1 MTDKSDDGQITIKD
15 IARKLGM
22 SHTTVSRAL
31 NDHTHTSA
39 STKALVR
46 RAASELGY
54 IPHSAA
60 RAMRR
65 GHGRLVGLVVP
76 VVTTE
81 FYQTITK
88 VLAERAK
95 NAGYQLVLALTE
107 DDPASEQ
114 AQVQT
119 LLEARAAGIIIAPT
133 AAPSA
138 RTLEMLRA
146 TTCLQLNRFL
156 PRLGCDALGFDD
168 AGGMRSATEHLIAL
182 GHRRIGFIGA
192 TTEMSTGSGRLDGYH
207 DALRRSGISSSKEL
221 LRLGRP
227 RISFGFESAIELISE
242 AMPPTAL
249 IFSSSEI
256 TTGGLEAIRN
266 LDLAVPGDLSIVGY
280 TDPPWYRLIQPAL
293 TTVRL
298 PVAALAE
305 TTASLL
311 FSRIERGKT
320 DPDAMVQA
328 PTRMP
333 ILPELIVRGST
344 APPRTHRA

>member
-1 MTDKSDDGQITIKD
+1 MTGKADDGQVTIKD

-39 STKALVR
+39 ATKALVR
-46 RAASELGY
+46 RAAVELGY

-60 RAMRR
+60 RTMRR

-81 FYQTITK
+81 FYQTVTK

-119 LLEARAAGIIIAPT
+119 LIEARAAGIIIAPT

-138 RTLEMLRA
+138 RTIEMLRA

-156 PRLGCDALGFDD
+156 PALGCDALGFDD
-168 AGGMRSATEHLIAL
+168 AAGLRSATEHLITL
-182 GHRRIGFIGA
+182 GHRRIGYIGA
-192 TTEMSTGSGRLDGYH
+192 TTEMSTGSGRLDGYR
-207 DALRRSGISSSKEL
+207 DALHRAGIPSREEL
-221 LRLGRP
+221 VRLGRP
-227 RISFGFESAIELISE
+227 RISFGFESAIELLSE
-242 AMPPTAL
+242 DVPPTAV
-249 IFSSSEI
+249 IFTSSEI
-256 TTGGLEAIRN
+256 TTGGLEALRN
-266 LDLAVPGDLSIVGY
+266 REIAVPGDLSIVGY
-280 TDPPWYRLIQPAL
+280 TDPAWYRLIRPAL

-305 TTASLL
+305 TTASIL
-311 FSRIERGKT
+311 FGRIEHGKT
-320 DPDAMVQA
+320 DPDALVHV

-333 ILPELIVRGST
+333 IVPELIVRGST
-344 APPRTHRA
+344 APPRVRGA